1 MSAYR
6 NLRTPRFRCAVI
18 HEKAEVY
25 KALRT
30 FFTVKEDGS
39 GGDVG

>member
-6 NLRTPRFRCAVI
+6 NIRSPRFRCAVI
-18 HEKAEVY
+18 KDKAEIY

-30 FFTVKEDGS
+30 FFSAPE
-39 GGDVG
+39 GGTAP